1 MANWSQ
7 SLCWSVV
14 MIGKAWRKSLFKQM
28 MNFLP
33 QWPRYFLHLVSG
45 CTSGEKVM
53 LAVMLFHSGHSNI
66 IM

>member
-28 MNFLP
+28 MCHRQIFWRETASDLTAKSSAIEMKRGF
-33 QWPRYFLHLVSG
+33 QVL
-45 CTSGEKVM
+45 
-53 LAVMLFHSGHSNI
+53 
-66 IM
+66 